1 MINLSDHK
9 LTPAQESILA
19 KGPKFAP
26 TPRIDPVDIA
36 APIETALQFST
47 ATDQVKETTRIKI
60 CEAVRKASRPQLNV
74 TKEEQKAWKELKENT
89 TVRILKADKGNATV
103 VMNASDYDQKVH
115 ELLDDERSYC
125 LLKGDPT
132 QSTEKRLLSKL
143 RDLNKI
149 KKISDAF
156 YEEVRPSE
164 GSSKPALFYG
174 LVKLHKPSRPL
185 RPVVSTCGTSTY
197 NLAQKLSSILRPL
210 VASSKRI
217 LKNTASLVD
226 AMKDVSLMDD
236 EVLVSYDV
244 KSLFTNIPVEEAIII
259 CERRLHADATLPKR
273 TTMSVPIIISLLRFC
288 LTSTS
293 FRYNNQ
299 HYQQLDGVAMG
310 SPVSPVVS
318 DIFMEDFEDKAL
330 SDGSICPPLWKRFVD
345 DVLAVVKRDKG
356 SPLLDHLNEQHPNI
370 KFTMEEEE
378 EGSLPFMDVRFTRT
392 ANGKLHRQ
400 VYQKPTHTNR
410 YVQYDSHQPDSVKSG
425 MIAGLVNRAMI
436 VSSDETTLEK
446 EVKHIK
452 TVMASNGYPKQF
464 VDKAIRKQMRK
475 KNNIDTGKNTDKE
488 RKSMQTASIPFV
500 DGLSQEVRRLA
511 RSADIRCTFFS
522 PNSTQQLYAVKDR
535 LPTDHS
541 THVVYSIKCNTC
553 EEEYVGETM
562 RALHVRCKEHRDAIR
577 LDHPEKSAV
586 AEHVLDSNNEEP
598 HEIKW
603 SEVTILDHAKHTRE
617 RKIREAFQIEKK
629 HPGMNRDR
637 GIAKSST
644 WNAIVWTATDT
655 CERWSLG

>member
-1 MINLSDHK
+1 
-9 LTPAQESILA
+9 
-19 KGPKFAP
+19 
-26 TPRIDPVDIA
+26 
-36 APIETALQFST
+36 
-47 ATDQVKETTRIKI
+47 
-60 CEAVRKASRPQLNV
+60 
-74 TKEEQKAWKELKENT
+74 
-89 TVRILKADKGNATV
+89 
-103 VMNASDYDQKVH
+103 
-115 ELLDDERSYC
+115 
-125 LLKGDPT
+125 
-132 QSTEKRLLSKL
+132 
-143 RDLNKI
+143 
-149 KKISDAF
+149 
-156 YEEVRPSE
+156 
-164 GSSKPALFYG
+164 
-174 LVKLHKPSRPL
+174 
-185 RPVVSTCGTSTY
+185 
-197 NLAQKLSSILRPL
+197 
-210 VASSKRI
+210 
-217 LKNTASLVD
+217 
-226 AMKDVSLMDD
+226 MDD

-330 SDGSICPPLWKRFVD
+330 SDGSICPRLWKRFVD

-577 LDHPEKSAV
+577 LVHPEKSAV

-644 WNAIVWTATDT
+644 WNAIV
-655 CERWSLG
+655 

>member
-1 MINLSDHK
+1 M
-9 LTPAQESILA
+9 P
-19 KGPKFAP
+19 
-26 TPRIDPVDIA
+26 
-36 APIETALQFST
+36 
-47 ATDQVKETTRIKI
+47 
-60 CEAVRKASRPQLNV
+60 
-74 TKEEQKAWKELKENT
+74 
-89 TVRILKADKGNATV
+89 GNAH
-103 VMNASDYDQKVH
+103 MCNH
-115 ELLDDERSYC
+115 RRS
-125 LLKGDPT
+125 
-132 QSTEKRLLSKL
+132 
-143 RDLNKI
+143 
-149 KKISDAF
+149 
-156 YEEVRPSE
+156 
-164 GSSKPALFYG
+164 SSWKTDHP
-174 LVKLHKPSRPL
+174 
-185 RPVVSTCGTSTY
+185 
-197 NLAQKLSSILRPL
+197 
-210 VASSKRI
+210 
-217 LKNTASLVD
+217 
-226 AMKDVSLMDD
+226 LMDD

-330 SDGSICPPLWKRFVD
+330 SDGSICPRLWKRFVD

-577 LDHPEKSAV
+577 LVHPEKSAV

-655 CERWSLG
+655 CERWSLGYLCTCISTTMTLLITCNFYFFLCNIFHFFCTLSLLCEVFTRASFLENTLNVPVSANLPFVILMKAAQSDRNVDRKTTEWRLVLGLIKMTIHIMQWGLFIKMATDWEVSEVGDTCRPAAGPGRGRSVCKSSEFLQELRISGFPRFGVSPTCFRAK